1 MKMAEIILL
10 ILKASIV
17 LSVFAIGLKSTFEDT
32 TYLFRRPA
40 QLISA
45 VVSMNV
51 VMPLLAVILGLVLDL
66 NPALRIALIAISVS
80 PVPPIFP
87 NKAFKA
93 GGTETYTIGLLT
105 AAAIFSVILIPI
117 AMEIVVRISSAP
129 LTVKPIAVF
138 TTVLT
143 TVLVPLLIGI
153 GVRTLFPAFAERVAK
168 PLAIVS
174 LVLLIVSALPVLIGM
189 AGAMYALIGDGTVLV
204 LNVFA
209 VIGLIAGHMLGGGRQ
224 SGNRHT
230 LALATATR
238 HPAVALTIGNAN
250 FPQQRIPLV
259 MMYLII
265 AGIWSAVY
273 LAWAKRYEEAHAAET
288 NHAVKV

>member
-1 MKMAEIILL
+1 MKMADIILL

-17 LSVFAIGLKSTFEDT
+17 LSVLAIGLKSTFQDM

-40 QLISA
+40 QLVSA
-45 VVSMNV
+45 VASMNV
-51 VMPLLAVILGLVLDL
+51 VMPLLAVILGLVFDL
-66 NPALRIALIAISVS
+66 NPALKIALIAISVS

-87 NKAFKA
+87 NKAFNA

-105 AAAIFSVILIPI
+105 AAAILSVILIPI
-117 AMEIVVRISSAP
+117 AMEIVTRLSSAP
-129 LTVKPIAVF
+129 LTSKPIAVF

-168 PLAIVS
+168 PLAVVS
-174 LVLLIVSALPVLIGM
+174 LVLLVVSALPVLIGM
-189 AGAMYALIGDGTVLV
+189 AGAMFSLIGDGTVLV
-204 LNVFA
+204 LSVFA
-209 VIGLIAGHMLGGGRQ
+209 LIGLIVGHVLGGGRQ
-224 SGNRHT
+224 PGNRHT

-259 MMYLII
+259 VMYLLI
-265 AGIWSAVY
+265 AAIWSGVY
-273 LAWAKRYEEAHAAET
+273 IAWAKRHEAAHAAET

>member
-1 MKMAEIILL
+1 MKLADVILL

-40 QLISA
+40 QLVSA

-51 VMPLLAVILGLVLDL
+51 VMPLLAVILGLVFDL
-66 NPALRIALIAISVS
+66 NPALKIALIAISVS

-105 AAAIFSVILIPI
+105 AAAILSVILIPI
-117 AMEIVVRISSAP
+117 AMEIVERLSSAP
-129 LTVKPIAVF
+129 LTAKPIAVF

-168 PLAIVS
+168 PLAIGS

-189 AGAMYALIGDGTVLV
+189 AGAMFSLIGDGTVLV
-204 LNVFA
+204 LSVFA
-209 VIGLIAGHMLGGGRQ
+209 LIGLIVGHVLGGGRQ

-259 MMYLII
+259 IMYLII
-265 AGIWSAVY
+265 AAIWSGVY
-273 LAWAKRYEEAHAAET
+273 IAWAKRHETAHAAET
-288 NHAVKV
+288 NHAVKA

>member
-17 LSVFAIGLKSTFEDT
+17 LSVFAIGLKSTFQDT

-40 QLISA
+40 QLVSA

-51 VMPLLAVILGLVLDL
+51 VMPLLAVILGLVFDL

-105 AAAIFSVILIPI
+105 AAAILSVILIPI
-117 AMEIVVRISSAP
+117 AMEIVVRISNAP
-129 LTVKPIAVF
+129 LTIKPIAVF

-143 TVLVPLLIGI
+143 TVLVPLLVGI
-153 GVRTLFPAFAERVAK
+153 GVRTLFPAFAERIAK
-168 PLAIVS
+168 PLAVVA

-189 AGAMYALIGDGTVLV
+189 AGAMYSLIGDGTVLI

-209 VIGLIAGHMLGGGRQ
+209 VTGLIVGHVLGGGRQ

-265 AGIWSAVY
+265 AGIWSGVY
-273 LAWAKRYEEAHAAET
+273 LAWAKRQEAAHAAET